1 MADVL
6 LLGAGLVAPPLA
18 EYLLQKG
25 FSLTVA
31 DCIRSKAEA
40 LVAGHDAGQACTLD
54 VSNQAGLGEM
64 VAAHR
69 LTVSLLPATLHA
81 DVARICL
88 AQKRPMATAS
98 YVSPEMEA
106 LDAGAKE
113 AGVILLNE
121 LGVDPGIDHM
131 SAMQIIHGV
140 QRAGGEVVSFRSY
153 CGGLPAPDSN
163 DNPLGYKFSWS
174 PMAVL
179 RASVCGARYLKN
191 GELVEIE
198 PGMLF
203 LDTHPVRVEGVGEL
217 EAYPNRDS
225 LSYQEL
231 YGLASA
237 RTMFR
242 GTLRYPGW
250 GRTLRA
256 MGQLGLLDATERIDL
271 AGVTIWAKLLAG
283 LMGAA
288 DTAGLRE
295 KVAAYLWLPSDDDVL
310 ERLDW
315 LGILDHDELPGGD
328 SVIDHLSGLMQQKM
342 RYEPHQR
349 DMIVMRHE
357 FVADYDQHAERITST
372 MVDLGVPGGDSSMAR
387 TVSLPLAIGARM
399 ILEGELTDTGV
410 VIPIQPDV
418 YEPILSELAEL
429 GIALQEEVIRL

>member
-1 MADVL
+1 MTDVL
-6 LLGAGLVAPPLA
+6 LLGAGLVARPLA
-18 EYLLQKG
+18 EYLLLKG

-31 DCIRSKAEA
+31 DCVPSKAEA
-40 LVAGHDAGQACTLD
+40 LVDGHDAAQACTLD
-54 VSNQAGLGEM
+54 VSDQAGLVELIE
-64 VAAHR
+64 AHR
-69 LTVSLLPATLHA
+69 LTVSLLPAPLHA
-81 DVARICL
+81 GVARLCV
-88 AQKRPMATAS
+88 AQKKHLVTTS
-98 YVSPEMEA
+98 YVSPEMKA
-106 LDAGAKE
+106 LDAGARE

-163 DNPLGYKFSWS
+163 DNPWGYKFSWS

-179 RASVCGARYLKN
+179 RASVSGARYLKN

-203 LDTHPVRVEGVGEL
+203 LDTHPVLVEGVGKL

-225 LSYQEL
+225 LGYQEL
-231 YGLASA
+231 YGLQHA

-256 MGQLGLLDATERIDL
+256 MGQLGLLDSTEREDL
-271 AGVTIWAKLLAG
+271 AGATIWARLLAG
-283 LMGAA
+283 LMGTA
-288 DTAGLRE
+288 DTADLRE
-295 KVAAYLWLPSDDDVL
+295 KVAAFLWLPSNDDIL

-357 FVADYDQHAERITST
+357 LVAEYAQRTERITST
-372 MVDLGVPGGDSSMAR
+372 MVELGIPGGDSSMAR
-387 TVSLPLAIGARM
+387 TVSLPAAIGVCLV
-399 ILEGELTDTGV
+399 LEGELTDTGV
-410 VIPIQPDV
+410 VIPILPQV
-418 YEPILSELAEL
+418 YEPILQELKEL
-429 GIALQEEVIRL
+429 GIALQEETYRL